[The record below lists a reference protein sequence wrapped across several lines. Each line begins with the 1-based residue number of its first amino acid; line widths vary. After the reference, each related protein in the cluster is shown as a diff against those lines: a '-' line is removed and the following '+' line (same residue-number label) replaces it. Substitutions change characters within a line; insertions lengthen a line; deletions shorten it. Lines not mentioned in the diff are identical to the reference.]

1 MMQSLYIGDFY
12 NGNIEIRNGG
22 LVFSMPQNFTSTS
35 PYNKNVRLVEIGK
48 SMDHFNYDNVVSVQK
63 LKDNINSIF
72 DFTQDLKFVLNFAI
86 EESIVDDTIFNFYK
100 ELFHYKEILLLTNNA
115 RFLGRDN
122 HIFYNPNNWITE
134 DLNAHFIDSLNRIKQ
149 CDLGTIKKKFMFLN
163 NHFSKIRFDILKM
176 IYKNNKQFEGNISFN
191 LIDFNKLPF
200 EGLATEEQFKKECEE
215 YSIQY
220 PSYYDTYPTLT
231 HIGEDERE
239 RKKILGINHIGTVEV
254 NYRIYLES
262 FFEIVTETAHLFKV
276 DKGVFVSE
284 KIHKN
289 LKTGSPFIYHGK
301 KELKECLERIGFS
314 FKSPMYFFGEGEAY
328 MDYLNDILNKDIE
341 WYNDIQRTYL
351 DEYYRNSMR
360 YMSFQTTQSN
370 NIVKF
375 LYK

>member
-1 MMQSLYIGDFY
+1 MMQSLYIGD
-12 NGNIEIRNGG
+12 NGNTEFRNGG
-22 LVFSMPQNFTSTS
+22 LVFILPQSFTSNS
-35 PYNKNVRLVEIGK
+35 PYNRNVRLIEIGK
-48 SMDHFNYDNVVSVQK
+48 SMDHFNYSNPISVQK
-63 LKDNINSIF
+63 LKDKIDSIF
-72 DFTQDLKFVLNFAI
+72 DFNQDLKFVLNFAG
-86 EESIVDDTIFNFYK
+86 EESIVDDTIFEFYK
-100 ELFHYKEILLLTNNA
+100 ELLHNKKILLLTNNA
-115 RFLGRDN
+115 KFLGRDN
-122 HIFYNPNNWITE
+122 HIFYNCNTWIME
-134 DLNAHFIDSLNRIKQ
+134 DLSPHFIDSLNRIKQ

-176 IYKNNKQFEGNISFN
+176 IYKNNKQSEGNISFN
-191 LIDFNKLPF
+191 LIDLTKLPF
-200 EGLATEEQFKKECEE
+200 DGLETEEQFKKECEE

-231 HIGEDERE
+231 QIGDEERE

-262 FFEIVTETAHLFKV
+262 FFEIVTETGHLLKV

-301 KELKECLERIGFS
+301 KELKECLERVGFS
-314 FKSPMYFFGEGEAY
+314 FKSPMYFFGEGEEY
-328 MDYLNDILNKDIE
+328 MNYLSDILNKDIE

-360 YMSFQTTQSN
+360 YMSFQINQSN